1 MNRASAVTQA
11 LVVWR
16 KELVDSSRDKRSLY
30 SLLFG
35 ALFGPILLG
44 FILNRVVDRQR
55 ESEEIRLPVVGSENA
70 PALVEWL
77 RQQSG
82 IEIVPGPADPE
93 KAVRDQDHDV
103 VIIIE
108 EDFAKRFRASK
119 PAPVKV
125 VADESRQTARP
136 KVQRVR
142 GLLQRYSA
150 EVGSL
155 RLVGRG
161 VNPAI
166 ATAIQVEDVEVSSA
180 QQRAANVLNFIPLF
194 VVLAAF
200 TAGMQIAMDSTA
212 GERERGSLEPLLVNP
227 APRLAIVAGKWMAA
241 SVSAM
246 AGCAVTVLLCL
257 TVMKFVPLQEL
268 GIRFRFGG
276 PEVAALLAAMLPF
289 CPAAAA
295 LQVYLATFARSF
307 KEAQS
312 YMGFLMMVPMI
323 PGVLTTI
330 YPMKGQI
337 WMFPI
342 PIVGQYALMEEVLG
356 GKPIDPWMFLLGGVS
371 PLVVAAVLV
380 LATSRLIER
389 EKIVFGR

>member
-1 MNRASAVTQA
+1 MNRASALTQA

-55 ESEEIRLPVVGSENA
+55 ESEEIRLPVVGAEHA

-82 IEIVPGPADPE
+82 IEIVPGPTDPE
-93 KAVRDQDHDV
+93 AAVRDQRQDV
-103 VIIIE
+103 VIVID
-108 EDFAKRFRASK
+108 EDFAKRFRSSK

-125 VADESRQTARP
+125 VSDESRDSARP

-150 EVGSL
+150 EIGSL

-161 VNPAI
+161 VNPSI
-166 ATAIQVEDVEVSSA
+166 ATAIQVEDLEVSSA
-180 QQRAANVLNFIPLF
+180 QQRAARVLNFIPLF

-246 AGCAVTVLLCL
+246 AGCCVTVLLCL
-257 TVMKFVPLQEL
+257 AVMKFVPLQEL

-276 PEVAALLAAMLPF
+276 LEVAALLAAVLPF

-312 YMGFLMMVPMI
+312 YMGFLMMVPML
-323 PGVLTTI
+323 PGVLATI
-330 YPMKGQI
+330 YPMKGQV

-356 GKPIDPWMFLLGGVS
+356 GKPIAPWMFLLGAGS
-371 PLVVAAVLV
+371 PLVVAAALV
-380 LATSRLIER
+380 FATSRLIER

>member
-1 MNRASAVTQA
+1 MNRTSALTQT

-35 ALFGPILLG
+35 ALFGPLLLG

-55 ESEEIRLPVVGSENA
+55 ESEEIRLPVVGAENA

-82 IEIVPGPADPE
+82 IEILPAPADPE
-93 KAVRDQDHDV
+93 KSVRDQDHDV
-103 VIIIE
+103 VVIIE
-108 EDFAKRFRASK
+108 EDFAKRFRASR

-125 VADESRQTARP
+125 VSDESRQRARP

-161 VNPAI
+161 VNPSI

-180 QQRAANVLNFIPLF
+180 QQRAAMVLNFIPLF

-227 APRLAIVAGKWMAA
+227 APRLAIVSGKWLAA

-246 AGCAVTVLLCL
+246 AGCGVTVLLCL
-257 TVMKFVPLQEL
+257 AVMKFVPLQEL
-268 GIRFRFGG
+268 GIRFRFGA
-276 PEVAALLAAMLPF
+276 PEVAALLAAVLPF

-312 YMGFLMMVPMI
+312 YMGFLMMVPML
-323 PGVLTTI
+323 PGVLATV
-330 YPMKGQI
+330 YPLNGQI

-356 GKPIDPWMFLLGGVS
+356 GKPTASWMFLFAGAS
-371 PLVVAAVLV
+371 PLIVAALLV
-380 LATSRLIER
+380 VATSRLIER